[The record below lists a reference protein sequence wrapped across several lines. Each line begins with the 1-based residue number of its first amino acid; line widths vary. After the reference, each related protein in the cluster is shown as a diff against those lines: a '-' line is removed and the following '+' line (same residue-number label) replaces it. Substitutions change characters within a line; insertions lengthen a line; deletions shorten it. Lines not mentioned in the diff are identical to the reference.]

1 MSTTSPIAV
10 EFAKRIAP
18 RLIVELEGRKED
30 LIAGAGAWPVR
41 QAARLA
47 FPAALKAVQPLT
59 ESGADAMLDEFGSMT
74 LADVAQRLIAHQT
87 AKGRKV
93 HASLYERN
101 DS

>member
-1 MSTTSPIAV
+1 MSTSPVAV

-18 RLIVELEGRKED
+18 RLVVEIEERKEA
-30 LIAGAGAWPVR
+30 LIAGAGSWPVR

-59 ESGADAMLDEFGSMT
+59 ESGADAMLDEFGSLT
-74 LADVAQRLIAHQT
+74 LADVAGRLIAHQT
-87 AKGRKV
+87 AKGRRV
-93 HASLYERN
+93 HASFYERH